1 MRNITDTFESLKI
14 ALQAIKANKA
24 RGLLTTLGIII
35 GIVAVVTTMTAANG
49 LENSFKESISVL
61 GSDVLYVSRTPWVHS
76 GRWFEFRNRQNLTLK
91 EADKLKTQLKRAV
104 AVNPVT
110 DTRRSIKYRSRV
122 IDDVSIVG
130 TTDKHIVVSSGVPD
144 YGRFLNHYDVE
155 YKHFVCVIG
164 SEVKKRLFDT
174 VDPINKKMKIGRYDF
189 RVVGVMEQQ
198 GGAGMFGGPNF
209 DMQIYIPI
217 TSFMKAFGGRDR
229 DFDFVVKAPST
240 EVLPD
245 FEYELV
251 GEMRKI
257 RKLKPTDK
265 DDFSINQMST
275 LVAAYNNVMGVVVMI
290 GLLITGVSL
299 FVGGIGVMNIM
310 FVSVTERTREIG
322 IRKAIGAKRRTIL
335 TQFLFESSVI
345 CLLGG
350 LVGVIFSFGVT
361 ALINST
367 VMPASISIPI
377 VIIALA
383 ISVLVGVFSGIIPAY
398 RASRLNPIEALRY
411 E

>member
-1 MRNITDTFESLKI
+1 MQSFSDTIESLKI

-91 EADKLKTQLKRAV
+91 EADKLKIQLKKAV
-104 AVNPVT
+104 AVNPLT
-110 DTRRSIKYRSRV
+110 ETRRSIKYRSRV

-164 SEVKKRLFDT
+164 SEVKKRLFET
-174 VDPINKKMKIGRYDF
+174 VDPINKKMKVGRYDF

-209 DMQIYIPI
+209 DMQ
-217 TSFMKAFGGRDR
+217 DR
-229 DFDFVVKAPST
+229 KSVV
-240 EVLPD
+240 
-245 FEYELV
+245 
-251 GEMRKI
+251 
-257 RKLKPTDK
+257 
-265 DDFSINQMST
+265 
-275 LVAAYNNVMGVVVMI
+275 
-290 GLLITGVSL
+290 
-299 FVGGIGVMNIM
+299 
-310 FVSVTERTREIG
+310 
-322 IRKAIGAKRRTIL
+322 
-335 TQFLFESSVI
+335 
-345 CLLGG
+345 
-350 LVGVIFSFGVT
+350 
-361 ALINST
+361 
-367 VMPASISIPI
+367 
-377 VIIALA
+377 
-383 ISVLVGVFSGIIPAY
+383 
-398 RASRLNPIEALRY
+398 
-411 E
+411 

>member
-1 MRNITDTFESLKI
+1 M
-14 ALQAIKANKA
+14 
-24 RGLLTTLGIII
+24 
-35 GIVAVVTTMTAANG
+35 
-49 LENSFKESISVL
+49 
-61 GSDVLYVSRTPWVHS
+61 
-76 GRWFEFRNRQNLTLK
+76 
-91 EADKLKTQLKRAV
+91 
-104 AVNPVT
+104 
-110 DTRRSIKYRSRV
+110 
-122 IDDVSIVG
+122 
-130 TTDKHIVVSSGVPD
+130 
-144 YGRFLNHYDVE
+144 
-155 YKHFVCVIG
+155 
-164 SEVKKRLFDT
+164 
-174 VDPINKKMKIGRYDF
+174 
-189 RVVGVMEQQ
+189 
-198 GGAGMFGGPNF
+198 
-209 DMQIYIPI
+209 
-217 TSFMKAFGGRDR
+217 
-229 DFDFVVKAPST
+229 KAPST
-240 EVLPD
+240 EALPD

-350 LVGVIFSFGVT
+350 LAGVILSFGVT

-377 VIIALA
+377 VIVALA